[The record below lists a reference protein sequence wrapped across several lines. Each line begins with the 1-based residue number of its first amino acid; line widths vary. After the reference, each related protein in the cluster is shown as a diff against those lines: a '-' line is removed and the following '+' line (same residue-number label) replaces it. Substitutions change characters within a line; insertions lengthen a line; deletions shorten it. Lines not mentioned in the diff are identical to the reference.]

1 MQSDELKTVAGAALP
16 TIHQFGDKL
25 RHPRTIAAFR
35 SFVEGMRHYR
45 ATGSTEKISGI
56 PLLSIN
62 LDLTTA
68 CDHACGHCVDD
79 EVINT
84 GPKYSG
90 DNVLNT
96 IDTLADRG
104 LCSVILIGGGEPTLH
119 PRFGEIV
126 RHIKARGLELGLVT
140 HGGHAAKIVEVA
152 DQFQPTDWVRFS
164 IDAATNETY
173 QDIHFGQAGKK
184 PRNTLAE
191 ILANGRA
198 IKDANP
204 GIQLGYS
211 YVVVPPGQEY
221 HGRRLRDNIDEIP
234 GAAVNAREHGFTYLS
249 LKPCLIKRE
258 VEGETLM
265 YGMRPEE
272 IEAVGARIRDKIEEA
287 RAVAGDVKIVQSQN
301 LIAMLSGQLDVLRR
315 QPGIC
320 YAGFFRQ
327 VVSPFSIVHCPAW
340 RGDVRAQVGTKLGYA
355 DPDAA
360 AATAQATV
368 KNLLSFDATKTCADI
383 ACFYNSMNRYIDHV
397 IESGVPVEELQPSAA
412 RDTFL

>member
-1 MQSDELKTVAGAALP
+1 MQSDEVGVSAGAAAP
-16 TIHQFGDKL
+16 PIHQFGDKL
-25 RHPRTIAAFR
+25 RHPKTIAAFR
-35 SFVEGMRHYR
+35 SFISGLRHYR
-45 ATGSTEKISGI
+45 ATGSTEQLVAT

-191 ILANGRA
+191 ILANGRSL
-198 IKDANP
+198 KEANP
-204 GIQLGYS
+204 AIQLGYS

-221 HGRRLRDNIDEIP
+221 HGRKLRDNIDEIP
-234 GAAVNAREHGFTYLS
+234 GAAVNARDHGFTYLS

-258 VEGETLM
+258 AEGETLM
-265 YGMRPEE
+265 YGVRPDE
-272 IEAVGARIRDKIEEA
+272 IEALNARIRAKIDEA
-287 RAVAGDVKIVQSQN
+287 RAVAGEVKIVQSQN
-301 LIAMLSGQLDVLRR
+301 LIAMLGGQLDVLRQ
-315 QPGIC
+315 QPNIC

-340 RGDVRAQVGTKLGYA
+340 RGDIRAQVGTKLGYA
-355 DPDAA
+355 DPQSAGV
-360 AATAQATV
+360 TAEATV
-368 KNLLSFDATKTCADI
+368 KNLLSFNATKTCADI
-383 ACFYNSMNRYIDHV
+383 ACFYNSMNRYIEHV
-397 IESGVPVEELQPSAA
+397 IESDMPLDALEPSAA

>member
-1 MQSDELKTVAGAALP
+1 MQSDEIRVAAGAATP
-16 TIHQFGDKL
+16 SIHQFGDKL

-35 SFVEGMRHYR
+35 EFVAGMRHYR
-45 ATGSTEKISGI
+45 ATGSTERLAAT

-90 DNVLNT
+90 DNVLHT

-119 PRFGEIV
+119 PKFGDIV

-140 HGGHAAKIVEVA
+140 HGGHAHKIVEVA
-152 DQFQPTDWVRFS
+152 EEFQPTDWVRFS

-191 ILANGRA
+191 ILSNGRS

-204 GIQLGYS
+204 AIQLGYS

-221 HGRRLRDNIDEIP
+221 HGRKLRDNIDEIP
-234 GAAVNAREHGFTYLS
+234 GAAANAREHGFTYLS

-258 VEGETLM
+258 LEGETLM
-265 YGMRPEE
+265 YGVRPDE
-272 IEAVGARIRDKIEEA
+272 IAALTARIRDRIAAAE
-287 RAVAGDVKIVQSQN
+287 AVAGDVRIVQSQN
-301 LIAMLSGQLDVLRR
+301 LVAMLAGRLDVLRE
-315 QPGIC
+315 QPAIC
-320 YAGFFRQ
+320 YAGFLRQ

-355 DPDAA
+355 DPQAA
-360 AATAQATV
+360 AATAAATV
-368 KNLLSFDATKTCADI
+368 QNLLHFNATRTCADI
-383 ACFYNSMNRYIDHV
+383 ACFYNSMNRSIEHV
-397 IESGVPVEELQPSAA
+397 IESDVPVEELEPSTA

>member
-1 MQSDELKTVAGAALP
+1 MQSDEIRVAAGAATP
-16 TIHQFGDKL
+16 SIHQFGDKL

-35 SFVEGMRHYR
+35 EFVAAMRHYR
-45 ATGSTEKISGI
+45 ATGSTERLAAT

-90 DNVLNT
+90 DNVLHT

-119 PRFGEIV
+119 PKFGEIV

-140 HGGHAAKIVEVA
+140 HGGHAQKIVEVA
-152 DQFQPTDWVRFS
+152 DQFQSTDWVRFS

-191 ILANGRA
+191 ILANGRS
-198 IKDANP
+198 IKEANP
-204 GIQLGYS
+204 AIQLGYS

-221 HGRRLRDNIDEIP
+221 HGRKLRDNIDEIP

-265 YGMRPEE
+265 YGVRPDE
-272 IEAVGARIRDKIEEA
+272 IAALIARIRDRIAAAE
-287 RAVAGDVKIVQSQN
+287 AVAGDVRIVQSQN
-301 LIAMLSGQLDVLRR
+301 LVAMLAGRLDVLRE
-315 QPGIC
+315 QPQIC
-320 YAGFFRQ
+320 YAGFLRQ

-355 DPDAA
+355 DPEAAAGTA
-360 AATAQATV
+360 AATV
-368 KNLLSFDATKTCADI
+368 RNLLGFNATRTCADI
-383 ACFYNSMNRYIDHV
+383 ACFYNSMNRYIEHV
-397 IESGVPVEELQPSAA
+397 IESDVPVEELEPSAA

>member
-1 MQSDELKTVAGAALP
+1 MQSDEIGVSAGAAP
-16 TIHQFGDKL
+16 NIHQFGDKL
-25 RHPRTIAAFR
+25 RHPRTIQAFR
-35 SFVEGMRHYR
+35 QFVAGMRHYR
-45 ATGSTEKISGI
+45 ATGSAEKLVDV

-119 PRFGEIV
+119 PKFGEIV

-140 HGGHAAKIVEVA
+140 HGGHAHKIVEVA

-164 IDAATNETY
+164 IDAATNDTY

-191 ILANGRA
+191 ILANGRSVRE
-198 IKDANP
+198 ANP
-204 GIQLGYS
+204 AIQLGYS

-221 HGRRLRDNIDEIP
+221 HGRKLRDNIDEIP
-234 GAAVNAREHGFTYLS
+234 GAAANAREYGFTYLS

-265 YGMRPEE
+265 YGVRADE
-272 IEAVGARIRDKIEEA
+272 IEAVNARIRAKIA
-287 RAVAGDVKIVQSQN
+287 AAQDLAGDVRIVQSQN
-301 LIAMLSGQLDVLRR
+301 LIAMLSGQLDVLRE
-315 QPGIC
+315 QPQVC
-320 YAGFFRQ
+320 YAGFLRQ

-340 RGDVRAQVGTKLGYA
+340 RGDIRAQVGNKLGYA
-355 DPDAA
+355 DPQAA
-360 AATAQATV
+360 AATAESTAG
-368 KNLLSFDATKTCADI
+368 NLLSFNATRTCADI

-397 IESGVPVEELQPSAA
+397 VGSDIPVEKIEPSAA

>member
-1 MQSDELKTVAGAALP
+1 MQSDEIRVAAGAATP
-16 TIHQFGDKL
+16 SIHQFGDKL

-35 SFVEGMRHYR
+35 QFVAGMRHYR
-45 ATGSTEKISGI
+45 ATGSTEQLAAT

-90 DNVLNT
+90 DNVLHT

-119 PRFGEIV
+119 PKFGDIV
-126 RHIKARGLELGLVT
+126 RHIKARRLELGLVT
-140 HGGHAAKIVEVA
+140 HGGHAHKIVEVA
-152 DQFQPTDWVRFS
+152 EEFEPTDWVRFS

-191 ILANGRA
+191 ILANGRS

-204 GIQLGYS
+204 AIQLGYS

-234 GAAVNAREHGFTYLS
+234 GAATNAREHGFTYLS

-258 VEGETLM
+258 LEGETLM
-265 YGMRPEE
+265 YGVRPDE
-272 IEAVGARIRDKIEEA
+272 IAALTARIRDRIAAAE
-287 RAVAGDVKIVQSQN
+287 AVAGDVRIVQSQN
-301 LIAMLSGQLDVLRR
+301 LVALLAGRLDVLRE
-315 QPGIC
+315 QPAIC
-320 YAGFFRQ
+320 YAGFLRQ

-340 RGDVRAQVGTKLGYA
+340 RGDGRAQVGTKLGYA
-355 DPDAA
+355 DPQAA
-360 AATAQATV
+360 AATAAATAQ
-368 KNLLSFDATKTCADI
+368 NLLHFNATRTCADI
-383 ACFYNSMNRYIDHV
+383 ACFYNSMNRYIEHV
-397 IESGVPVEELQPSAA
+397 IESDVPVEELEPSAA

>member
-1 MQSDELKTVAGAALP
+1 MQSDEIRVAAGAATP
-16 TIHQFGDKL
+16 SIHQFGDKL

-35 SFVEGMRHYR
+35 EFVAAMRHYR
-45 ATGSTEKISGI
+45 ATGSTERLAAT

-90 DNVLNT
+90 DNVLHT

-119 PRFGEIV
+119 PKFGEIV

-140 HGGHAAKIVEVA
+140 HGGHAQKIVEVA
-152 DQFQPTDWVRFS
+152 DQFQSTDWVRFS

-191 ILANGRA
+191 ILANGRS
-198 IKDANP
+198 IKEANP
-204 GIQLGYS
+204 AIQLGYS

-221 HGRRLRDNIDEIP
+221 HGRKLRDNIDEIP

-265 YGMRPEE
+265 YGVRPEE
-272 IEAVGARIRDKIEEA
+272 IAALIARIRDRIAAAE
-287 RAVAGDVKIVQSQN
+287 AVAGDVRIVQSQN
-301 LIAMLSGQLDVLRR
+301 LVAMLAGRLDVLRE
-315 QPGIC
+315 QPQIC
-320 YAGFFRQ
+320 YAGFLRQ

-355 DPDAA
+355 DPEAAAGTA
-360 AATAQATV
+360 AATV
-368 KNLLSFDATKTCADI
+368 RNLLGFNATRTCADI
-383 ACFYNSMNRYIDHV
+383 ACFYNSMNRYIEHV
-397 IESGVPVEELQPSAA
+397 IESDVPVEELEPSAA

>member
-1 MQSDELKTVAGAALP
+1 MQSDEIGVSAGISP
-16 TIHQFGDKL
+16 KIHQFGDKL
-25 RHPRTIAAFR
+25 RHPRAIHAFR
-35 SFVEGMRHYR
+35 AFVDGMRHYR
-45 ATGSTEKISGI
+45 ATGSSEKLVSI

-90 DNVLNT
+90 DNVLAT

-119 PRFGEIV
+119 PKFGEIV

-140 HGGHAAKIVEVA
+140 HGGHAHKIVEVA
-152 DQFQPTDWVRFS
+152 DQFHATDWVRFS

-198 IKDANP
+198 IREANP
-204 GIQLGYS
+204 AIQLGYS
-211 YVVVPPGQEY
+211 YVLVPPGQEY

-234 GAAVNAREHGFTYLS
+234 GAAANAREHGFTYLS

-265 YGMRPEE
+265 YGVRPEE
-272 IEAVGARIRDKIEEA
+272 IEAVNARIRAKIAEA
-287 RAVAGDVKIVQSQN
+287 QAVAGEVKIVQSQN
-301 LIAMLSGQLDVLRR
+301 LIAMLSGQLDVLRE
-315 QPGIC
+315 QPQIC
-320 YAGFFRQ
+320 YAGFLRQ

-340 RGDVRAQVGTKLGYA
+340 RGDIRAQVGTKLGYA
-355 DPDAA
+355 DPQVAV
-360 AATAQATV
+360 ATAEATA
-368 KNLLSFDATKTCADI
+368 KNLLSFNATRTCADI

-397 IESGVPVEELQPSAA
+397 IASDVPVAEIEPSAA

>member
-1 MQSDELKTVAGAALP
+1 MQSDELKTSVGGPPP

-25 RHPRTIAAFR
+25 RQPRTIAAFR
-35 SFVEGMRHYR
+35 AFVAGLRHYR
-45 ATGSTEKISGI
+45 ATGSVEKLVAT

-90 DNVLNT
+90 ESVLST

-119 PRFGEIV
+119 PAFGEIV

-140 HGGHAAKIVEVA
+140 HGGHAHKIVAVA

-191 ILANGRA
+191 ILANGLS
-198 IKDANP
+198 IKEANP
-204 GIQLGYS
+204 AIQLGYS

-221 HGRRLRDNIDEIP
+221 HGRKLRDNIDEIP

-258 VEGETLM
+258 VKGETLM
-265 YGMRPEE
+265 DGVPSEE
-272 IEAVGARIRDKIEEA
+272 VAAVNARISARIAEA
-287 RAVAGDVKIVQSQN
+287 QEVAGDVRIVQSQN
-301 LIAMLSGQLDVLRR
+301 LIAMLSGRLDVLRE
-315 QPGIC
+315 QPQIC
-320 YAGFFRQ
+320 YAGFLRQ

-340 RGDVRAQVGTKLGYA
+340 RGDARAQVGTKLGYA
-355 DPDAA
+355 DPQAA
-360 AATAQATV
+360 DRTAEATV
-368 KNLLSFDATKTCADI
+368 QNLLSFNATETCADI

-397 IESGVPVEELQPSAA
+397 IESNMPVEQIEPSAA

>member
-1 MQSDELKTVAGAALP
+1 MQSDEIRVAAGAATP
-16 TIHQFGDKL
+16 SIHQFGDKL

-35 SFVEGMRHYR
+35 EFVAGMRHYQ
-45 ATGSTEKISGI
+45 ATGSTERLAAT

-90 DNVLNT
+90 DNVLHT

-119 PRFGEIV
+119 PKFGDVV

-140 HGGHAAKIVEVA
+140 HGGHAHKIVEVA
-152 DQFQPTDWVRFS
+152 EEFQPTDWVRFS

-173 QDIHFGQAGKK
+173 RDIHFGQAGKK

-191 ILANGRA
+191 ILANGRS

-204 GIQLGYS
+204 AIQLGYS

-221 HGRRLRDNIDEIP
+221 HGRKLRDNIDEIP
-234 GAAVNAREHGFTYLS
+234 GAAANAREHGFTYLS

-258 VEGETLM
+258 LEGETLM
-265 YGMRPEE
+265 YGVRPDE
-272 IEAVGARIRDKIEEA
+272 IAALTARIRDRIAAAE
-287 RAVAGDVKIVQSQN
+287 AVAGDVRIVQSQN
-301 LIAMLSGQLDVLRR
+301 LVALLAGRLDVLRE
-315 QPGIC
+315 QPAIC
-320 YAGFFRQ
+320 YAGFLRQ

-355 DPDAA
+355 DPQAA
-360 AATAQATV
+360 AATAAATV
-368 KNLLSFDATKTCADI
+368 HNLLHFNATRTCADI
-383 ACFYNSMNRYIDHV
+383 ACFYNSMNRSIEHV
-397 IESGVPVEELQPSAA
+397 IESDVPVEELEPSTA

>member
-1 MQSDELKTVAGAALP
+1 MQSDEIRVAAGAATP
-16 TIHQFGDKL
+16 SIHQFGDKL

-35 SFVEGMRHYR
+35 EFVAAMRHYR
-45 ATGSTEKISGI
+45 ATGSTERLAAT

-90 DNVLNT
+90 DNVLHT

-119 PRFGEIV
+119 PKFGEIV

-140 HGGHAAKIVEVA
+140 HGGHAQKIVEVA
-152 DQFQPTDWVRFS
+152 DQFQSTDWVRFS

-191 ILANGRA
+191 ILANGRS
-198 IKDANP
+198 IKEANP
-204 GIQLGYS
+204 AIQLGYS

-234 GAAVNAREHGFTYLS
+234 GAAANAREHGFTYLS

-265 YGMRPEE
+265 YGVRPEE
-272 IEAVGARIRDKIEEA
+272 IAALIARIRDRIAAAE
-287 RAVAGDVKIVQSQN
+287 AVAGDVRIVQSQN
-301 LIAMLSGQLDVLRR
+301 LVAMLAGRLDVLRE
-315 QPGIC
+315 QPQIC
-320 YAGFFRQ
+320 YAGFLRQ

-355 DPDAA
+355 DPEAAAGTA
-360 AATAQATV
+360 AATV
-368 KNLLSFDATKTCADI
+368 RNLLGFNATRTCADI
-383 ACFYNSMNRYIDHV
+383 ACFYNSMNRYIEHV
-397 IESGVPVEELQPSAA
+397 IESDVPVEELEPSAA

>member
-1 MQSDELKTVAGAALP
+1 MQSDELKTAVGGPAP

-25 RHPRTIAAFR
+25 RHPRTIVAFR
-35 SFVEGMRHYR
+35 KLVAALRHHR
-45 ATGSTEKISGI
+45 ATGDAGPLAEI

-90 DNVLNT
+90 DNVLHT

-119 PRFGEIV
+119 PKFGDIV

-140 HGGHAAKIVEVA
+140 HGGHADKIVEVA
-152 DQFQPTDWVRFS
+152 DQFHPTDWVRFS

-184 PRNTLAE
+184 PRNTLVE

-198 IKDANP
+198 VRAANP
-204 GIQLGYS
+204 AIQLGYS

-221 HGRRLRDNIDEIP
+221 HGRQLRDNIDEIP
-234 GAAVNAREHGFTYLS
+234 GAAANASEYGFTYLS

-265 YGMRPEE
+265 YGVRPEE
-272 IEAVGARIRDKIEEA
+272 VEALNTRIRTKIAEA
-287 RAVAGDVKIVQSQN
+287 EKVAGDVKIVQSQN
-301 LIAMLSGQLDVLRR
+301 LIAMLSGRLDVLRE
-315 QPGIC
+315 QPGVC
-320 YAGFFRQ
+320 YAGFLRQ

-340 RGDVRAQVGTKLGYA
+340 RGDARAQVGTKLGYA
-355 DPDAA
+355 DPQAA
-360 AATAQATV
+360 DATAVATV
-368 KNLLSFDATKTCADI
+368 KNLLSFDATRTCADI

-397 IESGVPVEELQPSAA
+397 IASDMPVEQIEPSAA

>member
-1 MQSDELKTVAGAALP
+1 MQSDEIRVAAGAATP
-16 TIHQFGDKL
+16 SIHQFGDKL

-35 SFVEGMRHYR
+35 EFVAGMRHYR
-45 ATGSTEKISGI
+45 ATGSTERLAAT

-90 DNVLNT
+90 DNVLHT

-119 PRFGEIV
+119 PKFGDIV

-140 HGGHAAKIVEVA
+140 HGGHAHKIVKVA
-152 DQFQPTDWVRFS
+152 EEFQPTDWVRFS

-191 ILANGRA
+191 ILSNGRS

-204 GIQLGYS
+204 AIQLGYS

-221 HGRRLRDNIDEIP
+221 HGRKLRDNIDEIP
-234 GAAVNAREHGFTYLS
+234 GAAANAREHGFTYLS

-258 VEGETLM
+258 LEGETLM
-265 YGMRPEE
+265 YGVRPDE
-272 IEAVGARIRDKIEEA
+272 IAALTARIRDRIAAAE
-287 RAVAGDVKIVQSQN
+287 AVAGDVRIVQSQN
-301 LIAMLSGQLDVLRR
+301 LVALLAGRLDVLRE
-315 QPGIC
+315 QPAIC
-320 YAGFFRQ
+320 YAGFLRQ

-355 DPDAA
+355 DPQAA
-360 AATAQATV
+360 AATAAATV
-368 KNLLSFDATKTCADI
+368 QNLLHFNATRTCADI
-383 ACFYNSMNRYIDHV
+383 ACFYNSMNRSIEHV
-397 IESGVPVEELQPSAA
+397 IESDMPVEELEPSTA

>member
-1 MQSDELKTVAGAALP
+1 MQSDEIRVAAGAATP
-16 TIHQFGDKL
+16 SIHQFGDKL

-35 SFVEGMRHYR
+35 EFVAAMRHYR
-45 ATGSTEKISGI
+45 ATGSTERLAAT

-90 DNVLNT
+90 DNVLHT

-119 PRFGEIV
+119 PKFGEIV

-140 HGGHAAKIVEVA
+140 HGGHAQKIVEVA
-152 DQFQPTDWVRFS
+152 DQFQSTDWVRFS

-191 ILANGRA
+191 ILANGRS
-198 IKDANP
+198 IKEANP
-204 GIQLGYS
+204 AIQLGYS

-265 YGMRPEE
+265 YGVRPDE
-272 IEAVGARIRDKIEEA
+272 IAALIARIRDRIAAAE
-287 RAVAGDVKIVQSQN
+287 AVAGDVRIVQSQN
-301 LIAMLSGQLDVLRR
+301 LVAMLAGRLDVLRE
-315 QPGIC
+315 QPQIC
-320 YAGFFRQ
+320 YAGFLRQ

-355 DPDAA
+355 DPEAAAGTA
-360 AATAQATV
+360 AATV
-368 KNLLSFDATKTCADI
+368 RNLLGFNATRTCADI
-383 ACFYNSMNRYIDHV
+383 ACFYNSMNRYIEHV
-397 IESGVPVEELQPSAA
+397 IESDVPVEELEPSAA

>member
-1 MQSDELKTVAGAALP
+1 MQSDEIRVAAGAATP
-16 TIHQFGDKL
+16 SIHQFGDKL

-35 SFVEGMRHYR
+35 EFVAGMRHYR
-45 ATGSTEKISGI
+45 ATGSTERLAAT

-90 DNVLNT
+90 DNVLHT

-119 PRFGEIV
+119 PKFGDIV

-140 HGGHAAKIVEVA
+140 HGGHAHKIVEVA
-152 DQFQPTDWVRFS
+152 EEFQPTDWVRFS

-191 ILANGRA
+191 ILSNGRS

-204 GIQLGYS
+204 AIQLGYS

-221 HGRRLRDNIDEIP
+221 HGRKLRDNIDEIP
-234 GAAVNAREHGFTYLS
+234 GAAANAREHGFTYLS

-258 VEGETLM
+258 LEGETLM
-265 YGMRPEE
+265 YGVRPDE
-272 IEAVGARIRDKIEEA
+272 IAALTARIRDRIAAAE
-287 RAVAGDVKIVQSQN
+287 AVAGDVRIVQSQN
-301 LIAMLSGQLDVLRR
+301 LVALLAGRLDVLRE
-315 QPGIC
+315 QPAIC
-320 YAGFFRQ
+320 YAGFLRQ

-355 DPDAA
+355 DPQAA
-360 AATAQATV
+360 AATAAATV
-368 KNLLSFDATKTCADI
+368 QNLLHFNATRTCADI
-383 ACFYNSMNRYIDHV
+383 ACFYNSMNRSIEHV
-397 IESGVPVEELQPSAA
+397 IESDVPVEELEPSTA

>member
-1 MQSDELKTVAGAALP
+1 MQSDEIRVAAGAATP
-16 TIHQFGDKL
+16 SIHQFGDKL

-35 SFVEGMRHYR
+35 EFVAAMRHYR
-45 ATGSTEKISGI
+45 ATGSTERLAAT

-90 DNVLNT
+90 DNVLHT

-119 PRFGEIV
+119 PKFGEIV

-140 HGGHAAKIVEVA
+140 HGGHAQKIVEVA
-152 DQFQPTDWVRFS
+152 DQFQSTDWVRFS

-191 ILANGRA
+191 ILANGRS
-198 IKDANP
+198 IKEANP
-204 GIQLGYS
+204 AIQLGYS
-211 YVVVPPGQEY
+211 YFVVPPGQEY

-265 YGMRPEE
+265 YGVRPEE
-272 IEAVGARIRDKIEEA
+272 IAALIARIRDRIAAAE
-287 RAVAGDVKIVQSQN
+287 AVAGDVRIVQSQN
-301 LIAMLSGQLDVLRR
+301 LVAMLAGRLDVLRE
-315 QPGIC
+315 QPQIC
-320 YAGFFRQ
+320 YAGFLRQ

-355 DPDAA
+355 DPEAAAGTA
-360 AATAQATV
+360 AATV
-368 KNLLSFDATKTCADI
+368 RNLLGFNATRTCADI
-383 ACFYNSMNRYIDHV
+383 ACFYNSMNRYIEHV
-397 IESGVPVEELQPSAA
+397 IESDVPVEELEPSAA

>member
-1 MQSDELKTVAGAALP
+1 MQSDEVRVSGSAP
-16 TIHQFGDKL
+16 PSIHQFSDKL
-25 RHPRTIAAFR
+25 RHPKTIDAFR
-35 SFVEGMRHYR
+35 KFVAGMRRYR
-45 ATGSTEKISGI
+45 ATGSTDGLVGT
-56 PLLSIN
+56 PLVSIN

-90 DNVLNT
+90 DNVLRT
-96 IDTLADRG
+96 IDTLAARG

-119 PRFGEIV
+119 PKFGEIV
-126 RHIKARGLELGLVT
+126 RHIKSLDLELGLVT
-140 HGGHAAKIVEVA
+140 HGGHAQKIVEVA

-173 QDIHFGQAGKK
+173 QDIHFAQAGKK

-198 IKDANP
+198 LKEANP
-204 GIQLGYS
+204 SIQLGYS

-221 HGRRLRDNIDEIP
+221 HGRTLRDNIDEIP
-234 GAAVNAREHGFTYLS
+234 GAAANARAYGFTYLS

-258 VEGETLM
+258 TEGETLM
-265 YGMRPEE
+265 YGVRPEE
-272 IEAVGARIRDKIEEA
+272 VEAINARMRSKIAEA
-287 RAVAGDVKIVQSQN
+287 EVVAGDVRIVQSQN
-301 LIAMLSGQLDVLRR
+301 LIAMLGGKLDVLRE
-315 QPGIC
+315 QPNIC
-320 YAGFFRQ
+320 YAGFLRQ

-340 RGDVRAQVGTKLGYA
+340 RGDIRAQVGPKLGYA
-355 DPDAA
+355 DPQSATA
-360 AATAQATV
+360 TATATAQ
-368 KNLLSFDATKTCADI
+368 NLLSFNATKTCAEI
-383 ACFYNSMNRYIDHV
+383 ACFYNSMNRSIEHLIDSD
-397 IESGVPVEELQPSAA
+397 IPVEEIEPSAA

>member
-1 MQSDELKTVAGAALP
+1 MQSDEVGVSGGAAP
-16 TIHQFGDKL
+16 PIHQFGDKL
-25 RHPRTIAAFR
+25 RHPRAIAAFR
-35 SFVEGMRHYR
+35 GFVEGMRHYR
-45 ATGSTEKISGI
+45 ATGSTEKLAAT

-90 DNVLNT
+90 DNVLAT

-119 PRFGEIV
+119 PKFAEIV

-140 HGGHAAKIVEVA
+140 HGGHAHKIVEVA
-152 DQFQPTDWVRFS
+152 DQFQSTDWVRFS

-204 GIQLGYS
+204 AIQLGYS

-234 GAAVNAREHGFTYLS
+234 GAAANARDHGFTYLS

-265 YGMRPEE
+265 YGVRPEE
-272 IEAVGARIRDKIEEA
+272 IEAVNGRIRARIAEA
-287 RAVAGDVKIVQSQN
+287 ERIAAGVRIVQSQN
-301 LIAMLSGQLDVLRR
+301 LIAMLAGRLDVLRE
-315 QPGIC
+315 QPRIC
-320 YAGFFRQ
+320 YAGFLRQ

-340 RGDVRAQVGTKLGYA
+340 RGDIRAQVGTKLGYA
-355 DPDAA
+355 DPQAA
-360 AATAQATV
+360 DATAGATV
-368 KNLLSFDATKTCADI
+368 QNLLAFDATRTCADI
-383 ACFYNSMNRYIDHV
+383 ACFYNSMNRYIEHV
-397 IESGVPVEELQPSAA
+397 IESDIAVDDLEPSAA

>member
-1 MQSDELKTVAGAALP
+1 MQSDEIRVAAGAATP
-16 TIHQFGDKL
+16 SIHQFGDKL

-35 SFVEGMRHYR
+35 EFVAGMRHYR
-45 ATGSTEKISGI
+45 ATGSTERLAAT

-90 DNVLNT
+90 DNVLHT

-119 PRFGEIV
+119 PKFGDIV

-140 HGGHAAKIVEVA
+140 HGGHAHKIVKVA
-152 DQFQPTDWVRFS
+152 EEFQPTDWVRFS

-191 ILANGRA
+191 ILSNGRS

-204 GIQLGYS
+204 AIQLGYS

-221 HGRRLRDNIDEIP
+221 HGRKLRDNIDEIP
-234 GAAVNAREHGFTYLS
+234 GAAANAREHGFTYLS

-258 VEGETLM
+258 LEGETLM
-265 YGMRPEE
+265 YGVRPDE
-272 IEAVGARIRDKIEEA
+272 IAALTARIRDRIAAAE
-287 RAVAGDVKIVQSQN
+287 AVAGDVRIVQSQN
-301 LIAMLSGQLDVLRR
+301 LVALLAGRLDVLRE
-315 QPGIC
+315 QPAIC
-320 YAGFFRQ
+320 YAGFLRQ

-355 DPDAA
+355 DPQAA
-360 AATAQATV
+360 AATAAATV
-368 KNLLSFDATKTCADI
+368 QNLLHFNATRTCADI
-383 ACFYNSMNRYIDHV
+383 ACFYNSMNRSIEHV
-397 IESGVPVEELQPSAA
+397 IESDVPVEELEPSTA